1 MTWSKTDLKR
11 ALPNVLAKIS
21 HQSLYFTEHL
31 KCTFASAQGS
41 NNVFQLDVQEILG
54 KTIDDLPIS
63 NESISIFKN
72 KCLELEADESALQL
86 MLRESASGA
95 EHWVMKL
102 SQGNSF
108 QYQVHSIVERST
120 KLDFDQMDQL
130 FRFRP
135 EAVVMVNEAAE
146 IMYIN
151 RPFLGWPVETAK
163 GRKIAS
169 LFSTDDKERILGA
182 IENTHK
188 SKVGTSM
195 TLSVSFLQKKKSFRL
210 EVSAVDVEEGGVML
224 QFHDQLP
231 LNKEQLQIEEKLDLL
246 ERILGGMDTAVFAVS
261 PSGKLLFSNASAEV
275 LFEQRFKNVIEF
287 THVTGGRWLKNDNK
301 TPVNLFDLPFTQ
313 EADQVDEAVEF
324 EYFYLKSDEALPI
337 EVSCSKIPLSNKES
351 ILVWHFRIIQEA
363 YRARKKMEEANA
375 NLDDFVRATAH
386 DLRSPISNMKNL
398 FNLLDKIEDQ
408 EKRGFMLDKIK
419 DSVFKLDD
427 LLNGLMQMVDA
438 QNNQHL
444 MIEKL
449 RFEDVYDFVMN
460 DLEEQVDVAKTKI
473 SIDFEVETI
482 VYNKAYLRSI
492 LYNLISNC
500 IKYRDVN
507 RPLEIKISNRQ
518 NNNEIWLKVEDNGL
532 GIDLT
537 KYSGLLFKPFK
548 RLTNQGSGK
557 GIGLSL
563 IKQFVEKNGGQ
574 IFVDSEPGEGTTFVC
589 VLIPFPNEALQTSL
603 F

>member
-11 ALPNVLAKIS
+11 ALPNVLSKIS

-31 KCTFASAQGS
+31 KCTFASQQGS
-41 NNVFQLDVQEILG
+41 SNVFRLDAQSMLG
-54 KTIDDLPIS
+54 KSIDDF
-63 NESISIFKN
+63 SISDESKALFKN
-72 KCLELEADESALQL
+72 KCMELQPNEAAVQLVLPESAG
-86 MLRESASGA
+86 EV
-95 EHWVMKL
+95 EHWIMKL
-102 SQGNSF
+102 KQDNNI
-108 QYQVHSIVERST
+108 QYQVHSITKRSNT
-120 KLDFDQMDQL
+120 LLLEQMDQL
-130 FRFRP
+130 FRFRS
-135 EAVVMVNEAAE
+135 EAVAMVNRAAE
-146 IMYIN
+146 IIYIN

-163 GRKIAS
+163 GRNIAS
-169 LFSTDDKERILGA
+169 LFSTIDKHRILQA
-182 IENTHK
+182 IEETHD
-188 SKVGTSM
+188 SKVGKSM
-195 TLSVSFLQKKKSFRL
+195 NVSVSFLQKVQSFRL
-210 EVSAVDVEEGGVML
+210 EVSAIDMDEGGVML
-224 QFHDQLP
+224 QFHNQLP
-231 LNKEQLQIEEKLDLL
+231 QENENLKTDDKLDLL
-246 ERILGGMDTAVFAVS
+246 ERILGGMDTAVFAVG
-261 PSGKLLFSNASAEV
+261 PSGKLLFSNASAEN
-275 LFEQRFKNVIEF
+275 LFERRFKNVIEF

-324 EYFYLKSDEALPI
+324 EYFYLKSDEALPL
-337 EVSCSKIPLSNKES
+337 EVSCSKIPLGNKEA

-398 FNLLDKIEDQ
+398 FNLLDKIE
-408 EKRGFMLDKIK
+408 ESAKKGFVLDKIK

-438 QNNQHL
+438 QNNKHL

-449 RFEDVYDFVMN
+449 RFEDVYEFVMN
-460 DLEEQVDVAKTKI
+460 DLEEQVRESNAKIT
-473 SIDFEVETI
+473 IDFEVETI

-492 LYNLISNC
+492 LYNLISNG
-500 IKYRDVN
+500 IKYRDKN

-518 NNNEIWLKVEDNGL
+518 NNNEVWLKVEDNGL
-532 GIDLT
+532 GIDLS

-574 IFVDSEPGEGTTFVC
+574 IFVDSEPGEGTAFVC
-589 VLIPFPNEALQTSL
+589 VLIPFPNEVLQTSL